1 MLIPSSDRETD
12 LGWEGE
18 VNCKHDAAGHGHK
31 HEKGLGLKFSV
42 LCLVTL
48 PSCCYKVHFTVAWIF
63 IFLTLIT
70 ASQVN
75 CPAPSATFSLE
86 LGWVSVSQHCSWS
99 CCAPRL
105 CPRLQDTGTWLCRDQ
120 QPVYLG
126 LKILCIWPIL
136 FSSRAV
142 LLLAVSAQSICA
154 ASEEWQSCSA
164 LARLDHVLL
173 NWVHQT
179 VRGAQSLQGRHIIK
193 WSVYI
198 RELHLEQN
206 SYSAGYQSWLL
217 CS

>member
-1 MLIPSSDRETD
+1 M
-12 LGWEGE
+12 
-18 VNCKHDAAGHGHK
+18 NCKHDAAGHRHK

-179 VRGAQSLQGRHIIK
+179 VRGAQSLQGRVQTHYKVIC
-193 WSVYI
+193 
-198 RELHLEQN
+198 L
-206 SYSAGYQSWLL
+206 YQRPTLGTKQLFCRLPIMAALL
-217 CS
+217 LKACDRDGFCSNNFL